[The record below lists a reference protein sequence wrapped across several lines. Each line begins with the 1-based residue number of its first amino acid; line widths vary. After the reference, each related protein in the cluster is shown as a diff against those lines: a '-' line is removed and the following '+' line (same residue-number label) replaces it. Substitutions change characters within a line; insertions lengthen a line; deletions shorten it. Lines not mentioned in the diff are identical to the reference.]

1 MSLLLSALYS
11 IFMSLLGIGAAFV
24 WGLPAWRN
32 AVLAARIRHWPGLVL
47 FGVATVAVFGFAAVS
62 FFNLSA
68 MLVIGAVVVER
79 GVMP

>member
-1 MSLLLSALYS
+1 MIAALSSILYS
-11 IFMSLLGIGAAFV
+11 FLGIGAAFV

-32 AVLAARIRHWPGLVL
+32 AVLAARLRHWPGLAL